1 MEQLDADSKAQ
12 LHAAEY
18 VDEAAIAPLTRTIN
32 LNELAT
38 ADFRAKVQLGALGTP
53 PAGVLGAFLTVAQCP
68 ALHASC
74 LADGTWAPSTWDWTR
89 RMNGVLPQ
97 MMRSNRKPPADLWYN
112 ERIARNGQGVPRQRE
127 IEEG

>member
-38 ADFRAKVQLGALGTP
+38 ADFRAKVQLGALGTL
-53 PAGVLGAFLTVAQCP
+53 PAGVLVGTV
-68 ALHASC
+68 
-74 LADGTWAPSTWDWTR
+74 G
-89 RMNGVLPQ
+89 
-97 MMRSNRKPPADLWYN
+97 
-112 ERIARNGQGVPRQRE
+112 
-127 IEEG
+127 